1 MLSHNNTEGNG
12 NAVSLLL
19 PLHVDE
25 MLAFY
30 SIAGYYSPA
39 FCKILTPIIGFYSF
53 NVPGERQALRVK
65 CLAQEQD
72 SVTPAMVQ
80 TQTN

>member
-53 NVPGERQALRVK
+53 NA
-65 CLAQEQD
+65 
-72 SVTPAMVQ
+72 PA
-80 TQTN
+80 

>member
-1 MLSHNNTEGNG
+1 MLSHNNAEGNG

-19 PLHVDE
+19 PLDE

-53 NVPGERQALRVK
+53 NVPG
-65 CLAQEQD
+65 
-72 SVTPAMVQ
+72 
-80 TQTN
+80 